1 MTFFNP
7 PTIELMLN
15 KTLLVVVAFCFAIN
29 LQAQNWDDLN
39 NQVLTYL
46 GNGEYANALSSA
58 LRAREVARKQFGEN
72 HADYSAS
79 LHNLASAH
87 KKLGEFTP
95 AEILYWE
102 ALKID
107 KEVLGVKH
115 QNYAL
120 SLFGLANLYKLK
132 KDYQKAE
139 SIYLDA
145 LEIMKAAVSGDHPD
159 YALILSD
166 YADLHTSLGN
176 FKKAENNLKKA
187 KEITRYSVGERH
199 QDYAGILFN
208 YGKFYKNR
216 ANVPE
221 AEISL
226 TKALEVY
233 KNTVGMSHPD
243 YKDCKRYL
251 DNLYNPK
258 YELYEAAP
266 SEALLPIERPALA
279 SSNLNT
285 KKKWNSSTE
294 IITGLG
300 NSEQEEEPVQRN
312 NSSAKGQLE
321 RPLKKTMPAQVEEV
335 VAIPVVET
343 PPPPPAPKVKNW
355 MDYSFEMDSH
365 TQNENYTSA
374 IEAGQ
379 KALMLVKE
387 EYGSEHDNY
396 RTISLKLADSYENAG
411 MLDRAIPFYEKD
423 LATIEKKMGK
433 DNITYK
439 KRRDS
444 LLKAYEAT
452 GQKSK
457 ARDFYKASVYGSF
470 AKFNAAGFQDQSR
483 MMDKMQTEI
492 EDYYAN
498 SMNLGFL
505 VSGSEMQNF
514 NLAFKGK
521 STDAALEIKSSMIGE
536 IESYQNQLR
545 DKLKPNEAAIDFLR
559 MRNPKTKVGNYYALI
574 TRKNK
579 SETVMVPLLDERK
592 INMIINAEA
601 DSPDSYIQSPDRSNQ
616 LYQLI
621 WEPMEEHLK
630 GVNFVH
636 VSTVGVLNKV
646 AFSGLMDRQK
656 NNLADKY
663 EIYYYCSLRDFI
675 NDKNMPSRNETVS
688 FFGGA
693 IFGTG
698 GNGKLDYLPGTKDE
712 VNTFKVICAAKG
724 WKVNTQIDANA
735 SEENIKSLS
744 GRNAPGVLHLATP
757 VYYQHLEEFSGIA
770 LSNANEKIT
779 STHFQDSAN
788 DGLLNAKEISKLDFS
803 KTNLVLLSATET
815 GSNKNSA
822 KGILSIQRA
831 LKASGV
837 NTILFSQWKVPDKQT
852 QEMLSLF
859 YFNHLSGMDTHKAFY
874 QAQKDIRKL
883 YPSPYFWAGFI
894 LIE

>member
-1 MTFFNP
+1 
-7 PTIELMLN
+7 MLN
-15 KTLLVVVAFCFAIN
+15 KTLLVVVAFCFSLN

-46 GNGEYANALSSA
+46 GNGEYVNALSAA
-58 LRAREVARKQFGEN
+58 LRAREVAKKQFGEN
-72 HADYSAS
+72 NADYSAS

-145 LEIMKAAVSGDHPD
+145 LDIMKAAVSDDHPD

-166 YADLHTSLGN
+166 YADLHTTLGN
-176 FKKAENNLKKA
+176 FKKAENNLRKA

-208 YGKFYKNR
+208 YGKFYKNK

-226 TKALEVY
+226 IKALELY
-233 KNTVGMSHPD
+233 KNTVGINHPD

-251 DNLYNPK
+251 DNLYSPK

-266 SEALLPIERPALA
+266 SEALIPIERPALA
-279 SSNLNT
+279 SNT
-285 KKKWNSSTE
+285 TDSKKKWNSSTE
-294 IITGLG
+294 VITGLG
-300 NSEQEEEPVQRN
+300 NSEVEEVVERN
-312 NSSAKGQLE
+312 NSSAKGPLE
-321 RPLKKTMPAQVEEV
+321 RPSKKAMPTAPVEEV
-335 VAIPVVET
+335 ITPPVVEVVT
-343 PPPPPAPKVKNW
+343 PPVVVAPPKPKVKNW
-355 MDYSFEMDSH
+355 MDYSFEMDSY
-365 TQNENYTSA
+365 TQSENYTSA

-379 KALMLVKE
+379 KALMLVEE
-387 EYGSEHDNY
+387 EYGDEHENY

-433 DNITYK
+433 DNMTYK
-439 KRRDS
+439 KRRNS
-444 LLKAYEAT
+444 LIKAYEAT

-457 ARDFYKASVYGSF
+457 ARDFYKASVYNSF
-470 AKFNAAGFQDQSR
+470 AKFNTAGFQDQSR
-483 MMDKMQTEI
+483 MMDKMQMEI

-498 SMNLGFL
+498 SMKLGFL
-505 VSGSEMQNF
+505 VSGNEMQNF

-521 STDAALEIKSSMIGE
+521 STDAALEIKSSMTGE

-545 DKLKPNEAAIDFLR
+545 EKLKPNEAAIDFLR
-559 MRNPKTKVGNYYALI
+559 MRDQKTQLGNYYALI

-579 SETVMVPLLDERK
+579 KESIMVPLLDESK
-592 INMIINAEA
+592 INMLINSEA
-601 DSPDSYIQSPDRSNQ
+601 DSPDSYIQSVDRSNQ

-646 AFSGLMDRQK
+646 AFSGLMDRKK

-675 NDKNMPSRNETVS
+675 NDENKEIKNETVS

-693 IFGTG
+693 IFGNG
-698 GNGKLDYLPGTKDE
+698 GTGKLDYLPATKDE

-724 WKVNTQIDANA
+724 WTVNTQIDADA
-735 SEENIKSLS
+735 SEENIKILS
-744 GRNAPGVLHLATP
+744 GVNAPGVLHLATS

-779 STHFQDSAN
+779 SSHFQEEAN

-831 LKASGV
+831 LKAAGV

-874 QAQKDIRKL
+874 TAQKDIRRL

>member
-1 MTFFNP
+1 
-7 PTIELMLN
+7 MLN
-15 KTLLVVVAFCFAIN
+15 KTLLVVVAFCFSLN

-46 GNGEYANALSSA
+46 GNGDYANALSSA
-58 LRAREVARKQFGEN
+58 LRAREVAKIQFGEN

-107 KEVLGVKH
+107 KQVLGVKH

-145 LEIMKAAVSGDHPD
+145 LDIMKAAVSDDHPD

-208 YGKFYKNR
+208 YGKFYKNK

-226 TKALEVY
+226 TKALELY
-233 KNTVGMSHPD
+233 KSTVGVNHPD
-243 YKDCKRYL
+243 YRDCKRYL

-279 SSNLNT
+279 SSNSSGAKT
-285 KKKWNSSTE
+285 KWDSSTE
-294 IITGLG
+294 VITGLG
-300 NSEQEEEPVQRN
+300 KSDEGVDEIVKKN
-312 NSSAKGQLE
+312 NSSAKGPLE
-321 RPLKKTMPAQVEEV
+321 RPVNNNTVPSNPVEEV
-335 VAIPVVET
+335 VTRPVVEEVVT
-343 PPPPPAPKVKNW
+343 PPVVVEPPKPKVKNW

-365 TQNENYTSA
+365 TQSENYTAA

-387 EYGSEHDNY
+387 EYGEEHVNY

-423 LATIEKKMGK
+423 LAMIEKKMGK
-433 DNITYK
+433 DNATYR

-444 LLKAYEAT
+444 LIKAYEAT

-457 ARDFYKASVYGSF
+457 ARDFYKASVYNSF

-483 MMDKMQTEI
+483 MMEKMQSEI

-498 SMNLGFL
+498 SLKLGFL
-505 VSGSEMQNF
+505 VSGNEMQNF

-521 STDAALEIKSSMIGE
+521 STDAALEIENSMIGE
-536 IESYQNQLR
+536 IETYQNQLR

-559 MRNPKTKVGNYYALI
+559 LRDQKTQVGNYYALI

-579 SETVMVPLLDERK
+579 TETVMVPLLDESK
-592 INMIINAEA
+592 INMLINLEA
-601 DSPDSYIQSPDRSNQ
+601 DSPDSYIQSVDRSNH

-636 VSTVGVLNKV
+636 VSTVGALNKM

-675 NDKNMPSRNETVS
+675 NDKNKDVKNETVS

-693 IFGTG
+693 NFGTG
-698 GNGKLDYLPGTKDE
+698 GTGKFDYLPATKDE

-724 WKVNTQIDANA
+724 WTVNTQIDGAA
-735 SEENIKSLS
+735 SENNIKKLS
-744 GRNAPGVLHLATP
+744 GGNAPGVLHLATP

-770 LSNANEKIT
+770 LSNANDKIT
-779 STHFQDSAN
+779 STQFQDNAN
-788 DGLLNAKEISKLDFS
+788 DGLLNAKEISKLDLS

-831 LKASGV
+831 LKAAGV

-874 QAQKDIRKL
+874 TAQKDIRKL

>member
-1 MTFFNP
+1 
-7 PTIELMLN
+7 MLN
-15 KTLLVVVAFCFAIN
+15 KTLLVVVAFCFTLN

-39 NQVLTYL
+39 DQVLTYL
-46 GNGEYANALSSA
+46 GNGDYANALSSA
-58 LRAREVARKQFGEN
+58 LRAREVAKIQFGEN

-145 LEIMKAAVSGDHPD
+145 LDIMKAAVSDDHPD

-187 KEITRYSVGERH
+187 KETTRYSVGERH

-226 TKALEVY
+226 TKALELY
-233 KNTVGMSHPD
+233 KNTVGVNHPD

-266 SEALLPIERPALA
+266 SEALLPIERPGLA
-279 SSNLNT
+279 SSNSTNS

-294 IITGLG
+294 VITGLG
-300 NSEQEEEPVQRN
+300 NSDGVDEIVEKN
-312 NSSAKGQLE
+312 NSSAKGPLE
-321 RPLKKTMPAQVEEV
+321 RSNKKTMPTATAPVEEV
-335 VAIPVVET
+335 VTPPVVEEVIT
-343 PPPPPAPKVKNW
+343 PPVVVEPPKPKVKNW

-365 TQNENYTSA
+365 TQSENYTGA

-387 EYGSEHDNY
+387 EYGDEHENY

-433 DNITYK
+433 DNTTYK
-439 KRRDS
+439 KRRDG
-444 LLKAYEAT
+444 LLKAYETT

-457 ARDFYKASVYGSF
+457 ARDFYKASVYNSF

-483 MMDKMQTEI
+483 MMDKMQMEI

-498 SMNLGFL
+498 SMKLGFL
-505 VSGSEMQNF
+505 VSGNEMQNF
-514 NLAFKGK
+514 NLAFKGL
-521 STDAALEIKSSMIGE
+521 STDAALEIKSSMTGE

-545 DKLKPNEAAIDFLR
+545 EKLKPNEAAIDFLR
-559 MRNPKTKVGNYYALI
+559 MTNQKTKVGNYYALI

-579 SETVMVPLLDERK
+579 TESIMVPLLDESK
-592 INMIINAEA
+592 INMLINAEA
-601 DSPDSYIQSPDRSNQ
+601 DSPDSYIQSVDRSNH

-630 GVNFVH
+630 GVNFIH
-636 VSTVGVLNKV
+636 VSTVGALNKV

-675 NDKNMPSRNETVS
+675 NDKSKEVKNETVS

-693 IFGTG
+693 IFGNG
-698 GNGKLDYLPGTKDE
+698 GAGKLEYLPATKDE

-724 WKVNTQIDANA
+724 WTVNTQIDGDA
-735 SEENIKSLS
+735 SENNIKNLS
-744 GRNAPGVLHLATP
+744 GGKAPGVLHLATP

-779 STHFQDSAN
+779 STHFQDDAN

-831 LKASGV
+831 LKAAGV

-874 QAQKDIRKL
+874 TAQKDIRKL

>member
-15 KTLLVVVAFCFAIN
+15 RTLLVVVAFCFAIN
-29 LQAQNWDDLN
+29 LQAQKWNDLN

-46 GNGEYANALSSA
+46 GNGDYANALSAA
-58 LRAREVARKQFGEN
+58 LQAREVAKRQFGEN

-132 KDYQKAE
+132 KDFQKAE

-145 LEIMKAAVSGDHPD
+145 LDIMKAAVSDDHPD

-176 FKKAENNLKKA
+176 FKKAENNLKRA

-208 YGKFYKNR
+208 YGKYYKNI
-216 ANVPE
+216 ANVSE
-221 AEISL
+221 AEKSL
-226 TKALEVY
+226 IKALELY
-233 KNTVGMSHPD
+233 KNTVGINHPD

-258 YELYEAAP
+258 YELYEPAP
-266 SEALLPIERPALA
+266 SEALIPIERPALA
-279 SSNLNT
+279 SSTPIN

-294 IITGLG
+294 VIAGLG
-300 NSEQEEEPVQRN
+300 NSEEEEPVERN
-312 NSSAKGQLE
+312 NSSAKGTLE
-321 RPLKKTMPAQVEEV
+321 RPVKETMPAPAEAVETP
-335 VAIPVVET
+335 PVVET
-343 PPPPPAPKVKNW
+343 PPAPTPKVKNW

-365 TQNENYTSA
+365 TQNEDYTGA

-379 KALMLVKE
+379 KALRLVKE
-387 EYGSEHDNY
+387 EYGEEHENY

-411 MLDRAIPFYEKD
+411 LLDQAIPFYEKD

-439 KRRDS
+439 KRRDG
-444 LLKAYEAT
+444 LLKAYEET

-470 AKFNAAGFQDQSR
+470 AKFNAVGFQDQSR
-483 MMDKMQTEI
+483 MMEKMQTEI
-492 EDYYAN
+492 EEYYAN

-505 VSGSEMQNF
+505 VSGNEMQNF

-521 STDAALEIKSSMIGE
+521 STDAALEISNSMIGE

-545 DKLKPNEAAIDFLR
+545 EKLKPNEAAIDFLR
-559 MRNPKTKVGNYYALI
+559 MRNPKTQVGNYYALI
-574 TRKNK
+574 TRKNTA
-579 SETVMVPLLDERK
+579 ETVMIPLLDETK

-601 DSPDSYIQSPDRSNQ
+601 DSPDSYIKSTDRSNQ
-616 LYQLI
+616 LYQLL
-621 WEPMEEHLK
+621 WEPLEEHLK

-675 NDKNMPSRNETVS
+675 NDNNIPSKNETVS

-693 IFGTG
+693 IFGNG
-698 GNGKLDYLPGTKDE
+698 GDGKFDYLPGTKDE

-724 WKVNTQIDANA
+724 WTVNTQIDGDA
-735 SEENIKSLS
+735 SEENIKALS
-744 GRNAPGVLHLATP
+744 GGNAPGVLHLATP

-770 LSNANEKIT
+770 LANANEKIT
-779 STHFQDSAN
+779 STHFQDEVN
-788 DGLLNAKEISKLDFS
+788 DGLLNAKEISKLDLS

-831 LKASGV
+831 LKAAGV

>member
-1 MTFFNP
+1 
-7 PTIELMLN
+7 MLN
-15 KTLLVVVAFCFAIN
+15 RTLLVVVAFCFAIN

-46 GNGEYANALSSA
+46 GNGDYANALSSA
-58 LRAREVARKQFGEN
+58 LQAREVAKKQFGEN
-72 HADYSAS
+72 NADYSAS

-132 KDYQKAE
+132 KDFQKAE

-145 LEIMKAAVSGDHPD
+145 LEIMKAAVSDDHPD

-176 FKKAENNLKKA
+176 FKKAENSLKKA

-226 TKALEVY
+226 TKALELY
-233 KNTVGMSHPD
+233 KNTVGIYHPD

-251 DNLYNPK
+251 GNLYNPK

-279 SSNLNT
+279 SSIPAN

-294 IITGLG
+294 VISGLG
-300 NSEQEEEPVQRN
+300 DLEEEEIVETN
-312 NSSAKGQLE
+312 NSSAKGSSARSAE
-321 RPLKKTMPAQVEEV
+321 TIVPVQVELV
-335 VAIPVVET
+335 VAPPVVEI
-343 PPPPPAPKVKNW
+343 PPPPPKVKNW
-355 MDYSFEMDSH
+355 MDFSFEMDSY
-365 TQNENYTSA
+365 TQNENYDAA

-387 EYGSEHDNY
+387 EYGDEHENY

-411 MLDRAIPFYEKD
+411 MMDRAIPYYEKD

-433 DNITYK
+433 DNSTYK

-444 LLKAYEAT
+444 LLKAYEVT
-452 GQKSK
+452 GQKEK
-457 ARDFYKASVYGSF
+457 ARDFHKASVYDSF
-470 AKFNAAGFQDQSR
+470 AKFNAAGLQDQSR
-483 MMDKMQTEI
+483 MIEKMQTEI
-492 EDYYAN
+492 EDYYTN

-514 NLAFKGK
+514 NLAFKGR
-521 STDAALEIKSSMIGE
+521 STDIALGISNSMTGE
-536 IESYQNQLR
+536 IDLYQNQLR
-545 DKLKPNEAAIDFLR
+545 EKLKPNEASIDFLR
-559 MRNPKTKVGNYYALI
+559 MRDSDTQDGNYYALI
-574 TRKNK
+574 TRKNTA
-579 SETVMVPLLDERK
+579 ETVLVPLLEESK
-592 INMIINAEA
+592 INILINSAA
-601 DSPDSYIQSPDRSNQ
+601 DSPDSYIQSVNRSNQ

-636 VSTVGVLNKV
+636 LSTVGVLNKV
-646 AFSGLMDRQK
+646 AFSGLLDRKK
-656 NNLADKY
+656 NNLVDKY

-675 NDKNMPSRNETVS
+675 NDKNKEIKNETVS

-693 IFGTG
+693 IFGNG
-698 GNGKLDYLPGTKDE
+698 GTGKLDYLPATKDE

-724 WKVNTQIDANA
+724 WAVNTQIDVSA
-735 SEENIKSLS
+735 SEENVKTLS
-744 GRNAPGVLHLATP
+744 GENAPGILHLATP
-757 VYYQHLEEFSGIA
+757 IYYQELEEFSGIA

-779 STHFQDSAN
+779 SSHFQEETN

-831 LKASGV
+831 LKAAGV

-859 YFNHLSGMDTHKAFY
+859 YFNHLSGMDTRKAFY
-874 QAQKDIRKL
+874 TAQKDIRKL
-883 YPSPYFWAGFI
+883 YPSPYFWAAFI

>member
-1 MTFFNP
+1 
-7 PTIELMLN
+7 MLN
-15 KTLLVVVAFCFAIN
+15 KTLLVVVAFCFSLN
-29 LQAQNWDDLN
+29 LQAQNWDELN

-72 HADYSAS
+72 NADYSAS

-145 LEIMKAAVSGDHPD
+145 LDIMKAAVSDDHPD

-208 YGKFYKNR
+208 YGKFYKNK

-226 TKALEVY
+226 TKALELY
-233 KNTVGMSHPD
+233 KTTVGVNHPD
-243 YKDCKRYL
+243 YRDCKRYL

-258 YELYEAAP
+258 YELYKAAP
-266 SEALLPIERPALA
+266 SEDLLPIERPALA
-279 SSNLNT
+279 SSNTAT
-285 KKKWNSSTE
+285 KKKWDSSTE
-294 IITGLG
+294 VITDLG
-300 NSEQEEEPVQRN
+300 GGDVKETVEKN
-312 NSSAKGQLE
+312 NSLAKGPLE
-321 RPLKKTMPAQVEEV
+321 RPANQTKTMPAAPVEEV
-335 VAIPVVET
+335 VTPPVVVA
-343 PPPPPAPKVKNW
+343 PPKQKVKNW
-355 MDYSFEMDSH
+355 MDYSFEMDSY
-365 TQNENYTSA
+365 TQAENYTGA

-387 EYGSEHDNY
+387 EYGDEHENY
-396 RTISLKLADSYENAG
+396 RTISLKLADSYENAD
-411 MLDRAIPFYEKD
+411 MLDRAIPYYEKD

-433 DNITYK
+433 DNTTYR
-439 KRRDS
+439 KRRES

-457 ARDFYKASVYGSF
+457 ARDFYKTSVYGSF

-483 MMDKMQTEI
+483 MMDKMQMEI
-492 EDYYAN
+492 DDYYAN
-498 SMNLGFL
+498 SKKLGFL
-505 VSGSEMQNF
+505 VSGNEMQNL
-514 NLAFKGK
+514 NLGFKGV
-521 STDAALEIKSSMIGE
+521 STDAALGIKNSMTGK
-536 IESYQNQLR
+536 IETYQSQLR

-559 MRNPKTKVGNYYALI
+559 MTNQKTKEGNYYAII

-579 SETVMVPLLDERK
+579 KESIMVPLLNESK
-592 INMIINAEA
+592 INMLINSAA
-601 DSPDSYIQSPDRSNQ
+601 DSPDSYIQSTDRSNQ

-675 NDKNMPSRNETVS
+675 NDKNKDVKNETVS

-693 IFGTG
+693 VFGNG
-698 GNGKLDYLPGTKDE
+698 GTGKLDYLPATKDE

-724 WKVNTQIDANA
+724 WTVNTQIDGEA
-735 SEENIKSLS
+735 SENNIKKLS
-744 GRNAPGVLHLATP
+744 GGNAPGVLHLATP

-770 LSNANEKIT
+770 LSNANDKIT
-779 STHFQDSAN
+779 STNFQDDAN
-788 DGLLNAKEISKLDFS
+788 DGLLNAKEISKLDLS

-874 QAQKDIRKL
+874 TAQKDIRKL

>member
-1 MTFFNP
+1 
-7 PTIELMLN
+7 MLH
-15 KTLLVVVAFCFAIN
+15 KILLVAVAFCFSLN
-29 LQAQNWDDLN
+29 LYAQNWDDLN

-46 GNGEYANALSSA
+46 GNGEYADAMSSA
-58 LRAREVARKQFGEN
+58 LRAREVAKIQFGEKN
-72 HADYSAS
+72 ADYSAS

-145 LEIMKAAVSGDHPD
+145 LDIMKAAVSDDHPD
-159 YALILSD
+159 FALILSD

-176 FKKAENNLKKA
+176 FKKAENSLKRA

-226 TKALEVY
+226 RKALDLY
-233 KNTVGMSHPD
+233 KNTVGINHPD

-251 DNLYNPK
+251 GNLYNPK

-279 SSNLNT
+279 SSINNPAKT
-285 KKKWNSSTE
+285 KWNSSTE
-294 IITGLG
+294 VITGLG
-300 NSEQEEEPVQRN
+300 ESEGEEKMVGKN
-312 NSSAKGQLE
+312 NSSAKGLSGKSNRKAKPNTTAVNDRVITQ
-321 RPLKKTMPAQVEEV
+321 PVVEEV
-335 VAIPVVET
+335 VT
-343 PPPPPAPKVKNW
+343 PPVFVEPPKPKVKTW
-355 MDYSFEMDSH
+355 MDYSFDIDSN
-365 TQNENYTSA
+365 TQSENYTGA

-387 EYGSEHDNY
+387 EFGDEHENY
-396 RTISLKLADSYENAG
+396 RIISLKLADSYENAG
-411 MLDRAIPFYEKD
+411 MLDRAIPIYEKD
-423 LATIEKKMGK
+423 LAAIEKILGK

-439 KRRDS
+439 KRRYN
-444 LLKAYEAT
+444 LLKAYEST

-457 ARDFYKASVYGSF
+457 ARDFYKASVYSSF
-470 AKFNAAGFQDQSR
+470 AEFSNAGFQGQSR
-483 MMDKMQTEI
+483 MMEKMQSEI
-492 EDYYAN
+492 EDYYDN
-498 SMNLGFL
+498 SMKLGFL
-505 VSGSEMQNF
+505 VSGNEMQNF
-514 NLAFKGK
+514 NLALKGV
-521 STDAALEIKSSMIGE
+521 STDAALEIKNSMIGE

-545 DKLKPNEAAIDFLR
+545 EKLKPNEATIDFLR
-559 MRNPKTKVGNYYALI
+559 MKNKKTQIGNYYALI

-579 SETVMVPLLDERK
+579 KETVMVPLLDESK
-592 INMIINAEA
+592 VSMLINSDA
-601 DSPDSYIQSPDRSNQ
+601 DSHDSYIQSEDRSKH
-616 LYQLI
+616 LYQMI
-621 WEPMEEHLK
+621 WEPLEEHLK

-636 VSTVGVLNKV
+636 VSTVGELNKV
-646 AFSGLMDRQK
+646 AFSGLKDRQK
-656 NNLADKY
+656 NSLADKY

-675 NDKNMPSRNETVS
+675 NDKDIDIKNETVS

-693 IFGTG
+693 MFGNG
-698 GNGKLDYLPGTKDE
+698 GLGKLDYLPATKDE

-724 WKVNTQIDANA
+724 WSVKTQIDGEA
-735 SEENIKSLS
+735 SENNIKSLS
-744 GRNAPGVLHLATP
+744 GANAPGVLHLATP

-779 STHFQDSAN
+779 STHFQDNAD
-788 DGLLNAKEISKLDFS
+788 DGLLNAKEISKLDLS

-831 LKASGV
+831 LKTAGV

-852 QEMLSLF
+852 QEMFSLF

-874 QAQKDIRKL
+874 TAQNDIRKL